1 MSDALGYRGQLLGW
15 IHSFTGDG
23 VNKFVIDM
31 AGIEALEKLCRLS
44 DDELISVGDMPLKSY
59 DWFKKEIL
67 GRTKRIYLSTEE
79 YLADFHP
86 RTGKR
91 NNDRTS

>member
-1 MSDALGYRGQLLGW
+1 MSDAIGYRGQLLGW
-15 IHSFTGDG
+15 VHSVTMGG
-23 VNKFVIDM
+23 ASKFVIDFN
-31 AGIEALEKLCRLS
+31 GTEALEKLCRLS

-67 GRTKRIYLSTEE
+67 GRTQRIYLSTEE

-86 RTGKR
+86 RAGK
-91 NNDRTS
+91 SE